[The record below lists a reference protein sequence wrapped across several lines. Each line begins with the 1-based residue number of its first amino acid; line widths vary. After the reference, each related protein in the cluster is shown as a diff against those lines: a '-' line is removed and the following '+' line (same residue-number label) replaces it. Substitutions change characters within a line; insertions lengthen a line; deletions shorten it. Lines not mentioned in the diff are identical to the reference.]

1 MSKTTS
7 RLFSPIKNRLRATPW
22 IYRAA
27 LWVKRCVVP
36 AVPDAFW
43 EFYRSLAS
51 RAWMQLYSTAPLRQ
65 KSALYSWV
73 ARIPNGPPFRL
84 FSAYQALRC
93 GWPQFP
99 GRIVL
104 EDQGT
109 PSVRPG
115 LLSANGTVQQH
126 IQQPWPV
133 FWSRHQQ
140 VHLVSPSLA
149 LVSAEKELCLESVY
163 GAGYFRNDPA
173 TRYWRLPVP
182 VTLPGNWTSIVSR
195 WVPTNR
201 PKAVPNHSHW
211 LLDALPRLALLRE
224 FPADTRIIVPGQLA
238 AYQKESLAM
247 LGLTADRIR
256 FSPEM
261 HLEVENYYFSSPPS
275 MIACHS
281 PYAVRFLRDSFLPK
295 AAADYSGHRRFFIKR
310 ADDPKKVGNSVEL
323 ERFFAGLGWG
333 IMDLSQLTFAQE
345 IRLFAEADAICGI
358 FGSGLT
364 NTLFCRPDC
373 AVVALAHDYWTDGVL
388 DWILQTVGVDK
399 YSVQVC
405 PTDKCRRFQVD
416 MNILQ
421 RQLESVGLLP

>member
-1 MSKTTS
+1 MTC
-7 RLFSPIKNRLRATPW
+7 FAFIKNRLRSTSW

-27 LWVKRCVVP
+27 LWVRRCVVP
-36 AVPDAFW
+36 AGPDAFW

-51 RAWMQLYSTAPLRQ
+51 RAWLQLYSTTLLRK
-65 KSALYSWV
+65 KSAVYSWV
-73 ARIPNGPPFRL
+73 ANIRNGPPFRL

-104 EDQGT
+104 EDQGV

-115 LLSANGTVQQH
+115 SLMADGTIQQH
-126 IQQPWPV
+126 IQQPWPI

-140 VHLVSPSLA
+140 AHLVSPSLA
-149 LVSAEKELCLESVY
+149 LVSAEKELCVESVY
-163 GAGYFRNDPA
+163 GAGAFRDDPA

-195 WVPTNR
+195 WVPTHQ
-201 PKAVPNHSHW
+201 PMAVPNHAHW

-224 FPADTRIIVPGQLA
+224 FPTDTRIIVPGQLA

-256 FSPEM
+256 YSPET
-261 HLEVENYYFSSPPS
+261 HLQVENYYFSSPPS

-310 ADDPKKVGNSVEL
+310 VDNARNVGNSAEL

-333 IMDLSQLTFAQE
+333 IVDLNQLTFAQE
-345 IRLFAEADAICGI
+345 IRLFAGAEAICGMM
-358 FGSGLT
+358 GSGLT

-388 DWILQTVGVDK
+388 DWI
-399 YSVQVC
+399 VQATGIKRYNVNVYA
-405 PTDKCRRFQVD
+405 TDKCRRFQVS
-416 MNILQ
+416 LEVLKQ
-421 RQLESVGLLP
+421 QLESSGLL